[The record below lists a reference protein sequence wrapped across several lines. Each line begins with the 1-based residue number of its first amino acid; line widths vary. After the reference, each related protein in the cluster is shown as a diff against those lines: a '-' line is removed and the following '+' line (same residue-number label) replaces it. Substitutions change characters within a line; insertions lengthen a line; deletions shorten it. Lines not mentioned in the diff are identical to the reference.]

1 VLVVAAALVNGAIVQ
16 GRCMSGSIAIC
27 EADDGALRAAA
38 LFRRRYGVE
47 PPSFPHHVLAFD
59 RGPGGSDEPV
69 CYIHFTEMDGLL
81 LGGGACVDDRALRRM
96 DAPTRAAIRAAGGL
110 YRMTLDWAVRHFAPS
125 WPAIFGYC
133 GDPLAE
139 RIDLAAGFER
149 TRHPHLLVHWTRPLP
164 DADREHLVAQAHA
177 IGPF

>member
-1 VLVVAAALVNGAIVQ
+1 MTAA
-16 GRCMSGSIAIC
+16 IAIR
-27 EADDGALRAAA
+27 EADDGAVRAAA
-38 LFRRRYGVE
+38 LFRRRYGVD

-59 RGPGGSDEPV
+59 RGRGDSEEPV
-69 CYIHFTEMDGLL
+69 CYIHFTAMDGLL

-96 DAPTRAAIRAAGGL
+96 DPATRADIRKAGGL

-133 GDPLAE
+133 GDLLAE

-149 TRHPHLLVHWTRPLP
+149 TRHSHLLVHWTRPLP
-164 DADREHLVAQAHA
+164 APDRERLVAQAHA
-177 IGPF
+177 VGPF